1 MIRYRGA
8 MPVLMITSGLIVWA
22 SCFVVLYAALSLGC
36 TYGPPA
42 FSIMG
47 AAGLTWIL
55 LFLWIAHLLVLGW
68 LVARTRRLSRH
79 TPQPSE
85 PGRFVLRTTLIL
97 QVVGLLGSIW
107 IGIPILMLPTCL

>member
-1 MIRYRGA
+1 MIRCRGA
-8 MPVLMITSGLIVWA
+8 LPVLMMTSGLTVWA

-47 AAGLTWIL
+47 VAGLTWIL
-55 LFLWIAHLLVLGW
+55 CFLWIVHLLVLGW
-68 LVARTRRLSRH
+68 LIARTRSTARH
-79 TPQPSE
+79 MPQPTE
-85 PGRFVLRTTLIL
+85 PGRFALRTTLIL

-107 IGIPILMLPTCL
+107 IGFPILMLPTCL